1 MDTLKPRSRS
11 DVITRDVRN
20 QRVLYDN
27 ASHSS
32 HVLNETAEFIW
43 NLCDG
48 EHSVEE
54 IALEVRASFE
64 VPPDIDLEADI
75 LNTLRILEKKGLL
88 LPEGAERGNA

>member
-1 MDTLKPRSRS
+1 MNSIKPRSRS

-27 ASHSS
+27 VSHSS

-48 EHSVEE
+48 EHSVPELAEE
-54 IALEVRASFE
+54 VRTFFDVPAEVDLEV
-64 VPPDIDLEADI
+64 DIK
-75 LNTLRILEKKGLL
+75 NTLKILEKKGLL
-88 LPEGAERGNA
+88 VPPSNGRDRG